1 MAVAGG
7 GSGLDVDTIV
17 ARATAEGMGAIAV
30 VRLSG
35 PEASTILERLSSP
48 DAGLPA
54 PRVATLME
62 IVDPGDGAVID
73 RALVTRFQGPA
84 SYTGE
89 DLVEISC
96 HGGWLTPRLVVEACL
111 RAGARAAEPGEF
123 TKRAYLRGK
132 LDMVQSEAVADLI
145 EARSTAMRDAAL
157 GQLERGLSRRISTLR
172 ERLVQVEALLA
183 HHVDFPEEDD
193 APVPLDDVVQEAGE
207 LVGALE
213 RMLATAPEGELLREG
228 AMAVFAGAPNVGK
241 SSLYNALLGEER
253 AIVTPEAGTTRDAL
267 EAAVQLGGYPF
278 RLVDTAGLREA
289 AAHVERLGI
298 EVARGYLARADVI
311 LLCVECG
318 GGPEGSGSLEAV
330 LDFLAGDGEV
340 PVVLVETKADLLG
353 EGDLVSGAG
362 AGEEDAVGFA
372 ERGAPADAGASPDV
386 VGRVSVSVE
395 TGEGLDELRRLL
407 PELVYS
413 ATISS
418 GSESPV
424 LLRRRHATA
433 VEKARDEVAAFREAL
448 ASGVP
453 AEMAATHLQEAGTA
467 LEELL
472 GVISVDDVLDVVF
485 RDFCIGK

>member
-1 MAVAGG
+1 M
-7 GSGLDVDTIV
+7 DVDTIV
-17 ARATAEGMGAIAV
+17 AQATAEGMGAIAV

-35 PEASTILERLSSP
+35 PEATAILERLSP
-48 DAGLPA
+48 PGAGLPG
-54 PRVATLME
+54 PRVATLTE
-62 IVDPGDGAVID
+62 IVEPGDGTVID
-73 RALVTRFQGPA
+73 RALVTLFQAPA

-96 HGGWLTPRLVVEACL
+96 HGGWLTPRLVVEAAL

-157 GQLERGLSRRISTLR
+157 GQLERGLSRRISALR

-193 APVPLDDVVQEAGE
+193 APVPLDDIAVEAQD
-207 LVGALE
+207 LKRDLE

-228 AMAVFAGAPNVGK
+228 ALAVFAGAPNVGK
-241 SSLYNALLGEER
+241 SSLYNALVGEER
-253 AIVTPEAGTTRDAL
+253 AIVTAEAGTTRDAL
-267 EAAVQLGGYPF
+267 EAPVQLGGYPF
-278 RLVDTAGLREA
+278 RLVDTAGLREE

-298 EVARGYLARADVI
+298 EVARSYLARADVI
-311 LLCVECG
+311 LLCVEG
-318 GGPEGSGSLEAV
+318 WDRSSSLGPV
-330 LDFLAGDGEV
+330 LGFLGRDGET
-340 PVVLVETKADLLG
+340 PVVLVETKADLRRG
-353 EGDLVSGAG
+353 EAEPPRGKPARTSGDRPGTPQGSRRA
-362 AGEEDAVGFA
+362 ADTE
-372 ERGAPADAGASPDV
+372 APPGV

-413 ATISS
+413 ATITS
-418 GSESPV
+418 GSENPV
-424 LLRRRHATA
+424 LLRRRHARA
-433 VEKARDEVAAFREAL
+433 VTMARDEVGAFLDALEA
-448 ASGVP
+448 GVP
-453 AEMAATHLQEAGTA
+453 AEMAASHLQGAGTA